1 MKKKYQ
7 SEILQIVH
15 ENAVA
20 NFKVGAINEER
31 LREYDRACLIPE
43 TSLAQ
48 AAKRSGSS
56 AIPMK
61 PSRAYASKAN

>member
-20 NFKVGAINEER
+20 NFKVGAITEER
-31 LREYDRACLIPE
+31 LHEYDRACLVPE
-43 TSLAQ
+43 TSVAQ
-48 AAKRSGSS
+48 AAKSAASS
-56 AIPMK
+56 SRAMK
-61 PSRAYASKAN
+61 PSPAFASKAN